1 MKRRTFITITLAA
14 SIATPAAFAM
24 DKSTLDYKNGLVK
37 ELLAEGKTVFID
49 YTTDWCSTCASQR
62 RKMTK
67 LRDENAAYDANITF
81 VSVDYDKFGNRA
93 IANDYRVP
101 RRSTLIAL
109 KGDQELGRIV
119 AGTGLNEI
127 KALMDAALNAAT
139 S

>member
-1 MKRRTFITITLAA
+1 MKRRTFITTTLAA
-14 SIATPAAFAM
+14 SIAAPAAFAM

-67 LRDENAAYDANITF
+67 LRDENTAYDANITF